1 MEIVTMLEKFETINE
16 LLDAYALLLTAKQL
30 DIITLYYREDLSYQ
44 EIADNLE
51 ISKSA
56 VYDTIKTVEKLLI
69 SYEEKVGYVLLNK
82 KVNTMLDKLEQL
94 KNKDVNKLIV
104 DYKKD

>member
-1 MEIVTMLEKFETINE
+1 MEIVTMLEKLETINE

>member
-1 MEIVTMLEKFETINE
+1 MLEKIETIND
-16 LLDAYALLLTAKQL
+16 LLDAYELLLTAKQL
-30 DIITLYYREDLSYQ
+30 DIISFYYREDLSYQ

-82 KVNTMLDKLEQL
+82 KVNALLEKLEQL
-94 KNKDVNKLIV
+94 KNKEVNNFIV

>member
-1 MEIVTMLEKFETINE
+1 MLEKIETIND
-16 LLDAYALLLTAKQL
+16 LLDAYELLLTAKQL
-30 DIITLYYREDLSYQ
+30 DIISLYYREDLSYQ

-82 KVNTMLDKLEQL
+82 KVNALLEKLEQL
-94 KNKDVNKLIV
+94 KNKEVNNFIV
-104 DYKKD
+104 DYKRD

>member
-1 MEIVTMLEKFETINE
+1 MLEKIETIND
-16 LLDAYALLLTAKQL
+16 LLDAYELLLTAKQL
-30 DIITLYYREDLSYQ
+30 DIISLYYREDLSYQ

-82 KVNTMLDKLEQL
+82 KVNALLEKLEQL
-94 KNKDVNKLIV
+94 KNKEVNNFIV

>member
-1 MEIVTMLEKFETINE
+1 MLEKIETIND
-16 LLDAYALLLTAKQL
+16 LLDAYELLLTAKQL
-30 DIITLYYREDLSYQ
+30 DIISLYYREDLSYQ

-69 SYEEKVGYVLLNK
+69 SYEETVGYVLLNK
-82 KVNTMLDKLEQL
+82 KVDALLEKLEQL
-94 KNKDVNKLIV
+94 KNKEVNNFIV
-104 DYKKD
+104 DYKRD

>member
-1 MEIVTMLEKFETINE
+1 MLEKIETIND
-16 LLDAYALLLTAKQL
+16 LLDAYELLLTAKQL
-30 DIITLYYREDLSYQ
+30 DIISLYYREDLSYQ

-82 KVNTMLDKLEQL
+82 KVDALLEKLEQL
-94 KNKDVNKLIV
+94 KNKEVNNFIV

>member
-1 MEIVTMLEKFETINE
+1 MLEKLETINE
-16 LLDAYALLLTAKQL
+16 LLDAYELLLTAKQL
-30 DIITLYYREDLSYQ
+30 DIISLYYREDLSYQ
-44 EIADNLE
+44 EIADNLK

-69 SYEEKVGYVLLNK
+69 SYEEKVGYVVLNK
-82 KVNTMLDKLEQL
+82 RVNALLEKLEQL
-94 KNKDVNKLIV
+94 KNNEINKIIV

>member
-1 MEIVTMLEKFETINE
+1 MLEKIETIND
-16 LLDAYALLLTAKQL
+16 LLDAYELLLTAKQL
-30 DIITLYYREDLSYQ
+30 DIISLYYREDLSYQ

-82 KVNTMLDKLEQL
+82 KVDALLEKLEQL
-94 KNKDVNKLIV
+94 KNKEVNNFIV
-104 DYKKD
+104 DYKRD

>member
-1 MEIVTMLEKFETINE
+1 MEIATMLEKIETIND
-16 LLDAYALLLTAKQL
+16 LLDAYELLLTAKQL
-30 DIITLYYREDLSYQ
+30 DIISLYYREDLSYQ

-82 KVNTMLDKLEQL
+82 KVNALLEKLEQL
-94 KNKDVNKLIV
+94 KNKEVNNFIV

>member
-1 MEIVTMLEKFETINE
+1 MLEKLETINE

>member
-1 MEIVTMLEKFETINE
+1 MLEKIETIND
-16 LLDAYALLLTAKQL
+16 LLDAYELLLTAKQL
-30 DIITLYYREDLSYQ
+30 DIISLYYREDLSYQ

-82 KVNTMLDKLEQL
+82 KVNALQEKLEQL
-94 KNKDVNKLIV
+94 KNKEVNNFIV